1 MTYSVASTILH
12 DDYNIFATG
21 DAGGS
26 ATNSGNVNNLW
37 GTGNGQYG
45 WGQSTTITAV
55 SAAGSITAAQW
66 SALSSRINSIRSH
79 QTGSAVTFKNLVGNS
94 TSNFTAGQTIYATN
108 NLGTALSTA

>member
-1 MTYSVASTILH
+1 MTYSVGSTILH
-12 DDYNIFATG
+12 DDYNTFATG
-21 DAGGS
+21 NASGS
-26 ATNSGNVNNLW
+26 PTNNGNVNNLW

-79 QTGSAVTFKNLVGNS
+79 QTGSAVTFTNTTGGSSNL
-94 TSNFTAGQTIYATN
+94 TAGQPIYHIL
-108 NLGTALSTA
+108 NLYMINLI